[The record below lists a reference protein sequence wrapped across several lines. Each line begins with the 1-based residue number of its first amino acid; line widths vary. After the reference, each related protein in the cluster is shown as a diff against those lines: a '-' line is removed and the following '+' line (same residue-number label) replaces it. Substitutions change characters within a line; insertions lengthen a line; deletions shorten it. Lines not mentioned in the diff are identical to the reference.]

1 MCNWSESIIERER
14 KQARIEARIEAR
26 KEARIEA
33 RIEALEGMI
42 TVYIIREAKPE
53 GLFRY
58 FEDHG
63 IEVECFAQGDLSY
76 SGVSIEESYGS

>member
-1 MCNWSESIIERER
+1 MCKSYGDTVDERR
-14 KQARIEARIEAR
+14 ADD
-26 KEARIEA
+26 
-33 RIEALEGMI
+33 I
-42 TVYIIREAKPE
+42 TVFIIREAKPE

-63 IEVECFAQGDLSY
+63 IEVECFALGELSY

>member
-1 MCNWSESIIERER
+1 MCKSYGDTVDERR
-14 KQARIEARIEAR
+14 ADD
-26 KEARIEA
+26 
-33 RIEALEGMI
+33 I
-42 TVYIIREAKPE
+42 TVFIIREAKPE

-76 SGVSIEESYGS
+76 SGVSIEEVMALEKELVPI

>member
-1 MCNWSESIIERER
+1 MCKSYGDTVDERR
-14 KQARIEARIEAR
+14 ADD
-26 KEARIEA
+26 
-33 RIEALEGMI
+33 I
-42 TVYIIREAKPE
+42 TVFILREAKPE

>member
-1 MCNWSESIIERER
+1 MCKSYGDTVDERR
-14 KQARIEARIEAR
+14 ADD
-26 KEARIEA
+26 
-33 RIEALEGMI
+33 I
-42 TVYIIREAKPE
+42 TVFIIREAKPE

-58 FEDHG
+58 FVDHG

>member
-1 MCNWSESIIERER
+1 MCKSYGDTVDERR
-14 KQARIEARIEAR
+14 ADD
-26 KEARIEA
+26 
-33 RIEALEGMI
+33 I
-42 TVYIIREAKPE
+42 TVFIIREAKPE

>member
-1 MCNWSESIIERER
+1 MCKSYGDTVDERR
-14 KQARIEARIEAR
+14 ADD
-26 KEARIEA
+26 
-33 RIEALEGMI
+33 I
-42 TVYIIREAKPE
+42 TVFIIREAKPE

-76 SGVSIEESYGS
+76 SGVSIEEVMALEKELVRI